1 MEKKKKQIRGGSG
14 GDGRIYSVGNNLLG
28 GN

>member
-14 GDGRIYSVGNNLLG
+14 SDGRIYSVGNDLLG